1 MSHITILILR
11 TILMYAVIFV
21 TMRIMG
27 KREIGKLSIFDL
39 AISIMIAEIAT
50 VVLEDVNKPIWEGLA
65 PIIVLVGIQVGLA
78 YLGLKFRK
86 IRLLADGRPSI
97 LVSKGK
103 LHRKEMARLRYN
115 LDDLMQQLRGKD
127 IDSLADVEF
136 AILETTGQLTII
148 PKDKDN
154 AAGSSV
160 SSSSSEDQGKGA
172 ESVEQGRRGSGSVTS
187 GFGDVISGSGSVAS
201 ESDLGASVA
210 GSQQGLTGSASS
222 TSNSGSGA
230 STSNGDGSSGN
241 GHSLTARSASEEA
254 IIDIPYHK
262 VTYEGMPIPLI
273 MDGKVQDENLKLIEK
288 NRPWL
293 QGEIRTYG
301 FNDFEDVFLCSI
313 DHKGRIYVD
322 GKEQD

>member
-39 AISIMIAEIAT
+39 AISIMIAEIAAF
-50 VVLEDVNKPIWEGLA
+50 VLEDVNKPIWEGLA

-78 YLGLKFRK
+78 YLGLKFRN
-86 IRLLADGRPSI
+86 IRLLADGKPSI

-148 PKDKDN
+148 PKDKED
-154 AAGSSV
+154 AAGSSA
-160 SSSSSEDQGKGA
+160 SSSGSDDQGG
-172 ESVEQGRRGSGSVTS
+172 VVVSGSEQDS
-187 GFGDVISGSGSVAS
+187 SGSSSTAS
-201 ESDLGASVA
+201 RSDAEG
-210 GSQQGLTGSASS
+210 GSQQGISGSNSS
-222 TSNSGSGA
+222 LSSSGSGPSTNTGGA
-230 STSNGDGSSGN
+230 SPGKGN
-241 GHSLTARSASEEA
+241 GQTMSTRSASQEA

-273 MDGKVQDENLKLIEK
+273 MDGKVQDENLKLIDK

-293 QGEIRTYG
+293 QGEIRKYG

-313 DHKGRIYVD
+313 DHKGRIYLD

>member
-39 AISIMIAEIAT
+39 AISIMIAEIAAF
-50 VVLEDVNKPIWEGLA
+50 VLEDVNKPIWEGLA

-78 YLGLKFRK
+78 YLGLKFRN
-86 IRLLADGRPSI
+86 IRLLADGKPSI

-148 PKDKDN
+148 PKDKED
-154 AAGSSV
+154 AAGSSA
-160 SSSSSEDQGKGA
+160 SSSGSDDQGG
-172 ESVEQGRRGSGSVTS
+172 VVVSGSEQDSS
-187 GFGDVISGSGSVAS
+187 GSSNTASRSDAEASVGGSQQGISGSNSNPSSSGSGS
-201 ESDLGASVA
+201 
-210 GSQQGLTGSASS
+210 S
-222 TSNSGSGA
+222 TSTGGA
-230 STSNGDGSSGN
+230 SSGN
-241 GHSLTARSASEEA
+241 GNGQTMSTRSASQEA

-273 MDGKVQDENLKLIEK
+273 MDGKVQDENLKLIDK

-293 QGEIRTYG
+293 QGEIRKYG

-313 DHKGRIYVD
+313 DHKGRIYLD

>member
-39 AISIMIAEIAT
+39 AISIMIAEIAAF
-50 VVLEDVNKPIWEGLA
+50 VLEDVNKPIWEGLA
-65 PIIVLVGIQVGLA
+65 PILVLVGIQVGLA
-78 YLGLKFRK
+78 YLGLKFRN
-86 IRLLADGRPSI
+86 IRLLADGKPSI

-148 PKDKDN
+148 PKDKED

-160 SSSSSEDQGKGA
+160 SSSSSDDQGGA
-172 ESVEQGRRGSGSVTS
+172 AVT
-187 GFGDVISGSGSVAS
+187 
-201 ESDLGASVA
+201 
-210 GSQQGLTGSASS
+210 
-222 TSNSGSGA
+222 GSGA
-230 STSNGDGSSGN
+230 STATGDASSGKGN
-241 GHSLTARSASEEA
+241 GHSMSNRSASQEA
-254 IIDIPYHK
+254 IIDIPYDK

-273 MDGKVQDENLKLIEK
+273 MDGKVQDENLKLIDK

-293 QGEIRTYG
+293 QDEIRKYG

-313 DHKGRIYVD
+313 DHKGRIYLD

>member
-21 TMRIMG
+21 TLRIMG

-39 AISIMIAEIAT
+39 AISIMIAEIAAF
-50 VVLEDVNKPIWEGLA
+50 VLEDVNKPIWEGLA

-78 YLGLKFRK
+78 YLGLKFRN
-86 IRLLADGRPSI
+86 IRLLADGKPSI

-103 LHRKEMARLRYN
+103 LHREEMARLRYN

-148 PKDKDN
+148 PKDKED
-154 AAGSSV
+154 AAGSSA
-160 SSSSSEDQGKGA
+160 SSSSSDDQGGA
-172 ESVEQGRRGSGSVTS
+172 VVSSSEQDSSGSRS
-187 GFGDVISGSGSVAS
+187 EQDSSGSSSTAS
-201 ESDLGASVA
+201 RSDAGASGG
-210 GSQQGLTGSASS
+210 GSQQGISGSNSSPSSPGSGPS
-222 TSNSGSGA
+222 TS
-230 STSNGDGSSGN
+230 TGDASSGN
-241 GHSLTARSASEEA
+241 GNGHSMSTRSASQEA

-273 MDGKVQDENLKLIEK
+273 MDGKVQDENLKLIDK

-293 QGEIRTYG
+293 QGEIRKYG

-313 DHKGRIYVD
+313 DHKGRIYLD